1 LKGTVML
8 RFLCRLLWMLIYP
21 ILKRLEPPIQRWV
34 EPTNQSLVLG
44 TVADL
49 TRDRAEL
56 VLENAFLRQQ
66 VIVLGRE
73 KKRPA
78 LTNQDRRLLVLLA
91 RWLPSW
97 KAALLIVQPDTLI
110 RWHRELFK
118 VVWRRK
124 SKANPK
130 PHAAT
135 LSLPTI
141 RLIWQLAADNRLW
154 GAEWIRG
161 ELLKLGIQVS
171 KRIIQ
176 KYLKQMPELRPTG
189 HTWSTFV
196 RNHAADIW
204 ACDFVQTYDVFFRAI
219 FVFVIIELE
228 SRQVVHVN
236 VTRSPS
242 DAWVAQQLREATPF
256 GQAPQYLIRDNDRKY
271 GEHFAN
277 VAAEIEI
284 LRTPVRAPRANAYC
298 ERFIG
303 SLRRECLDH
312 ILILSEK
319 QLRCLVNKYVQY
331 FNGDR
336 PHQGIDQ
343 RIPAEPDTSQPAV
356 GEIVARPV
364 LGGLYHAYSRRAA

>member
-1 LKGTVML
+1 ML
-8 RFLCRLLWMLIYP
+8 RFLCRILWMLIYP

-34 EPTNQSLVLG
+34 KPTNQSLVLG

-49 TRDRAEL
+49 ARDRAEL

-97 KAALLIVQPDTLI
+97 KEALLIVQPDTLI

-130 PHAAT
+130 PHPAT
-135 LSLPTI
+135 LRLPTI

-154 GAEWIRG
+154 GAERIRG

-176 KYLKQMPELRPTG
+176 KYLKQMPGLRPTG
-189 HTWSTFV
+189 QTWSTFV

-204 ACDFVQTYDVFFRAI
+204 ACDFVQTYDAFFRAI

-242 DAWVAQQLREATPF
+242 DAWVAQQLCEATPF

-319 QLRCLVNKYVQY
+319 QLRCLVNEYVQY

-364 LGGLYHAYSRRAA
+364 LGGLHHAYSRRAA

>member
-1 LKGTVML
+1 ML

-189 HTWSTFV
+189 HTWST
-196 RNHAADIW
+196 W
-204 ACDFVQTYDVFFRAI
+204 C
-219 FVFVIIELE
+219 VIT
-228 SRQVVHVN
+228 RQISGR
-236 VTRSPS
+236 VTSYRPTMCSSGPS
-242 DAWVAQQLREATPF
+242 L
-256 GQAPQYLIRDNDRKY
+256 
-271 GEHFAN
+271 
-277 VAAEIEI
+277 
-284 LRTPVRAPRANAYC
+284 C
-298 ERFIG
+298 
-303 SLRRECLDH
+303 S
-312 ILILSEK
+312 
-319 QLRCLVNKYVQY
+319 
-331 FNGDR
+331 
-336 PHQGIDQ
+336 
-343 RIPAEPDTSQPAV
+343 
-356 GEIVARPV
+356 
-364 LGGLYHAYSRRAA
+364 